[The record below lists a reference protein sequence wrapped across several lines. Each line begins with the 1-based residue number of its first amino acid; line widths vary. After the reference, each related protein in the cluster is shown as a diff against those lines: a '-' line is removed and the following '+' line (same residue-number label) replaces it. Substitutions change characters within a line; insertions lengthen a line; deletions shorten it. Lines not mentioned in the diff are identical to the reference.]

1 LDSLQVLNH
10 TLSFHLRCNVQWHD
24 STVGLEQIG

>member
-10 TLSFHLRCNVQWHD
+10 ALSFHLRKQFERGHA
-24 STVGLEQIG
+24 